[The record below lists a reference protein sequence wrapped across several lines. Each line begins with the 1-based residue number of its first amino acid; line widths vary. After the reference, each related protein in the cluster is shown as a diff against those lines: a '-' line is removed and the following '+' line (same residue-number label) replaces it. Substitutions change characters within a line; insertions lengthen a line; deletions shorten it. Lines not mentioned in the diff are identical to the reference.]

1 MQGPCPEERRAG
13 SAEDEQDLVSEGRT
27 QADACTL
34 EVHMGDPLAGLKRPV
49 LLPE

>member
-1 MQGPCPEERRAG
+1 MQGPARGGGEL

-27 QADACTL
+27 QADAWTR
-34 EVHMGDPLAGLKRPV
+34 EVRMGNPLAGLKRPV